1 MARTWL
7 RRPTVALESGNDGL
21 HFEPTTAGEGGYWVL
36 GGVELGSY
44 QQQQEQ
50 EE

>member
-1 MARTWL
+1 MDRSWL

-21 HFEPTTAGEGGYWVL
+21 HFEPTAAGGGGGGHWVAEGGVVL
-36 GGVELGSY
+36 
-44 QQQQEQ
+44 

>member
-21 HFEPTTAGEGGYWVL
+21 HFEPTTAGEGGDWVL
-36 GGVELGSY
+36 VGVGLGSY
-44 QQQQEQ
+44 QQQEQ
-50 EE
+50 E